1 MPGSAR
7 ENDQFVIDFV
17 RKHDIHTALDVGCGK
32 GTYSQLLRE
41 HTDVMDGIEI
51 WQPYIDEF
59 DLHNQ
64 YDILFTGDAR
74 TEILK
79 TRDKWYDLVI
89 FGDILEHMT
98 RNESMA
104 MWQEASRIAHW
115 GLISVPIIHYPQGA
129 EYGNPYEVHVQD
141 HLHPEDLRRD
151 YGPFTYEVEYEI
163 TGTFIKKFNGS
174 RDEN

>member
-1 MPGSAR
+1 
-7 ENDQFVIDFV
+7 
-17 RKHDIHTALDVGCGK
+17 
-32 GTYSQLLRE
+32 
-41 HTDVMDGIEI
+41 
-51 WQPYIDEF
+51 
-59 DLHNQ
+59 
-64 YDILFTGDAR
+64 
-74 TEILK
+74 
-79 TRDKWYDLVI
+79 
-89 FGDILEHMT
+89 
-98 RNESMA
+98 MA